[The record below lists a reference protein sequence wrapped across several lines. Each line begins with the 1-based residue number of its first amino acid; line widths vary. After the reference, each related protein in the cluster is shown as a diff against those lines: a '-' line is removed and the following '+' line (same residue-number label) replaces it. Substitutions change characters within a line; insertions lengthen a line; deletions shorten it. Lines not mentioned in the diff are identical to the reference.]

1 MKSTALG
8 DIPTLYRIRIQQ
20 LGKCFESGLFY
31 VPSQRTDVTELATCS
46 QAVAWLITVLCN
58 SVLHNDVMKEE
69 LLVTSGTG

>member
-8 DIPTLYRIRIQQ
+8 DLCALYRICTPQ
-20 LGKCFESGLFY
+20 LGKCFESGLFCI
-31 VPSQRTDVTELATCS
+31 PSQRTDVTEPVNCS
-46 QAVAWLITVLCN
+46 QTVAWLIIVLCN